1 VPSLSWILGLLWI
14 GVLAAQPL
22 ILPLREVRTGMRGV
36 GKTVFSGTRI
46 EEFQVEIL
54 GILENSGP
62 KQSII
67 LTRLAGGPLA
77 SAGVMQGMS
86 GSPVYIGGKLVGAV
100 AFAFQFAK
108 EPIAGVRP
116 IEEMLRVAGQPA
128 APARRAAV
136 SLFDRDLTRPFAP
149 TPTTGEGRLIDIATP
164 VSFGGFTEATIQTF
178 APQLRALGLDPRAG
192 IGGGANP
199 RATARPPAE
208 PPQPGSMISVQLI
221 SGDMNVSADGTVT
234 MVDGKRIYAFGHRF
248 LNIGPAELPFARAE
262 VLTLLPTLSTSFKIS
277 TAREW
282 LGAITMDASTGVS
295 GELGKRALLVPV
307 SIAVNR
313 VKEGAKAVPL
323 DRYQISVVNDPMLAP
338 LLLQIAA
345 FSAIDA
351 TERTMGASTFAVRGR
366 IEFQGAAAPVRI
378 ENIYSGDANVPM
390 QVSLAAAVPVAY
402 AMQSGFESLKL
413 KSVDL
418 TIDSSAAKRQW
429 QIDQIWTSR
438 PVVRPGDT
446 VELFVS
452 LAGEDGAE
460 LKRKVSYRIPPGA
473 PAGPLY
479 FTVADGLVTNMTEFA
494 GTLASVPRSAAQVVT
509 LLNSLRANTRAYVR
523 VWRAEPG
530 FQVQGEDLP
539 DPPPSVSMILARGAT
554 AAQGA
559 GMSRNS
565 KVAELEIGVENAVVS
580 GAKTV
585 QVEVKE

>member
-1 VPSLSWILGLLWI
+1 VPSLSWLVGLLWI

-22 ILPLREVRTGMRGV
+22 ILPLREVRAGMRGV

-54 GILENSGP
+54 GVLENSGP

-67 LTRLAGGPLA
+67 LARLAGGPLA
-77 SAGVMQGMS
+77 NSGVVQGMS

-116 IEEMLRVAGQPA
+116 IEEMLRATAQPA
-128 APARRAAV
+128 PPRRSTV
-136 SLFDRDLTRPFAP
+136 SLFERDLTRPLAQAP
-149 TPTTGEGRLIDIATP
+149 ATGEGRLVDIATP
-164 VSFGGFTEATIQTF
+164 VAFGGFTRATVETF
-178 APQLRALGLDPRAG
+178 APQLRALGLDPRVG
-192 IGGGANP
+192 IGGGASP
-199 RATARPPAE
+199 RPAAQSTAPPL
-208 PPQPGSMISVQLI
+208 PGSMISVQLL

-277 TAREW
+277 AAREW
-282 LGAITMDASTGVS
+282 LGAITMDSSTAVA
-295 GELGKRALLVPV
+295 GELGRRAPLVPV

-313 VKEGAKAVPL
+313 VKAGAAPAPL
-323 DRYQISVVNDPMLAP
+323 ERYQIRMVNDPLLAP
-338 LLLQIAA
+338 LMLQIAA

-351 TERTMGASTFAVRGR
+351 TERTVGASTFSIHGR
-366 IEFQGAAAPVRI
+366 VEFQGGAAPVRI
-378 ENIYSGDANVPM
+378 ENMFSGDSNVPL
-390 QVSLAAAVPVAY
+390 QVSLAAAAPVAY
-402 AMQSGFESLKL
+402 AMQSGFASLRL

-418 TIDSSAAKRQW
+418 VIDSTVAKREW
-429 QIDQIWTSR
+429 QIDQIWASR
-438 PVVRPGDT
+438 PVARPGET

-452 LAGEDGAE
+452 LAGDDGAE
-460 LKRKVSYRIPPGA
+460 LKRKVAYQIPPGA

-494 GTLASVPRSAAQVVT
+494 GTVSAVPRSASQVVT

-539 DPPPSVSMILARGAT
+539 DPPPSVAMILGRGAT
-554 AAQGA
+554 AAMGA
-559 GMSRNS
+559 GLVRNS
-565 KVAELEIGVENAVVS
+565 KVAELQIGVDNAVVS
-580 GAKTV
+580 GSKTL

>member
-1 VPSLSWILGLLWI
+1 MPSLSWILGLLWI
-14 GVLAAQPL
+14 SVLAAQPL

-46 EEFQVEIL
+46 DEFQVEIL

-67 LTRLAGGPLA
+67 LARLSGGPLA
-77 SAGVMQGMS
+77 NAGVMQGMS

-108 EPIAGVRP
+108 EPIAGIRP
-116 IEEMLRVAGQPA
+116 IEEMLRVSTQAA
-128 APARRAAV
+128 APARRVKV
-136 SLFDRDLTRPFAP
+136 SLFDRDLTRPLVP
-149 TPTTGEGRLIDIATP
+149 TQATGDGRLIDLATP

-178 APQLRALGLDPRAG
+178 APQLRALGLEPRAG
-192 IGGGANP
+192 IGGGSATGP
-199 RATARPPAE
+199 AKRAPQ
-208 PPQPGSMISVQLI
+208 PPQPGSMISVQLL

-234 MVDGKRIYAFGHRF
+234 LVDGKRVYAFGHRF
-248 LNIGPAELPFARAE
+248 LNIGPTEMPFARAD
-262 VLTLLPTLSTSFKIS
+262 VLTVLPTLSTSFKIS

-282 LGAITMDASTGVS
+282 LGAITMDASTAVT
-295 GELGKRALLVPV
+295 GELGKRAEMVPV
-307 SIAVNR
+307 SITVNR
-313 VKEGAKAVPL
+313 VADGAPSATL
-323 DRYQISVVNDPMLAP
+323 ERYRVRMVNDALLAP

-351 TERTMGASTFAVRGR
+351 TERTVGASTFSIHGR
-366 IEFQGAAAPVRI
+366 IEFQGGAAPAKI
-378 ENIYSGDANVPM
+378 ENMFSGDANVPM

-402 AMQSGFESLKL
+402 ALQSGFESLKL

-418 TIDSSAAKRQW
+418 TIDSSVARRQW
-429 QIDQIWTSR
+429 QIDQIWASR
-438 PVVRPGDT
+438 PSARPGDT
-446 VELFVS
+446 VDIFVS
-452 LAGEDGAE
+452 LAGEGGAE

-473 PAGPLY
+473 PAGLLY

-494 GTLASVPRSAAQVVT
+494 STLTSVPRSAAQVVA
-509 LLNSLRANTRAYVR
+509 LLNGLRTNTRAYVR

-539 DPPPSVSMILARGAT
+539 DPPPSVSMILGRGAT
-554 AAQGA
+554 AAGGA
-559 GMSRNS
+559 GTARNS
-565 KVAELEIGVENAVVS
+565 KVAELEIGVDNAVVS
-580 GAKTV
+580 GSKTL